1 MTKTMI
7 LGIDSLDPFVLSE
20 HKAVLPNFARLI
32 RESPT
37 FFSESIFPVDTIPA
51 WATINTGLTPGNHG
65 LLYVYDIF
73 DPTMGDLQK
82 LSIDSVRGRTFWDYL
97 SADGY
102 QCVIVFPQLMYPP
115 WDVNGVMV
123 GMSPLERR
131 LDWISAEIT
140 IRACPERAMA
150 RHEIPHTLRS
160 LWGGFPG
167 MKHLENWVTLG
178 KSALETEKRIAIS
191 LSQNESWDLFFVYFN
206 LLDVIQHRLWRF
218 FDERDP
224 TYPGITP
231 FKETILD
238 YYKLFDGFVG
248 EFISIHPDVSLIV
261 LSDHGHHSRP
271 LQTVNVNEF
280 LRTTGYLASRSNG
293 VRVLSRVRKMIL
305 DVATR
310 LNIEHYLIRLV
321 VFNER
326 LTKAGKSIY
335 SSAGSIDQ
343 SRSRAFLSNFAGI
356 KSYPFGGI
364 EINRELVSASEYE
377 KTRNAL
383 IAALSELR
391 SPNNLPL
398 MKFVKAREDVDPGR
412 FCARIYPDIL
422 FLLAD
427 SYGVGWE
434 LYSDPYGKAHDH
446 SVASG
451 GHNKDAVLLLR
462 NIDKELKEKIP
473 SIINVT
479 PSVLELFGVECKEKH
494 LDGESIFRSA
504 KL

>member
-20 HKAVLPNFARLI
+20 HKAVLPNFAGLM

-37 FFSESIFPVDTIPA
+37 LFSESVFPVDTIPA
-51 WATINTGLTPGNHG
+51 WASINTGLSPGNHG

-82 LSIDSVRGRTFWDYL
+82 LSIDSVKGRTFWDYL
-97 SADGY
+97 SAEGY

-115 WDVNGVMV
+115 WDVNGAMV
-123 GMSPLERR
+123 GISPLERR
-131 LDWISAEIT
+131 LDWISAEIS
-140 IRACPERAMA
+140 ISAYPERVMA
-150 RHEIPHTLRS
+150 KHDIPPTLRS

-167 MKHLENWVTLG
+167 MKHLEEWITLG
-178 KSALETEKRIAIS
+178 KSVLETEKRIALS
-191 LSQNESWDLFFVYFN
+191 LCQNESWDLFFVFFS

-224 TYPGITP
+224 TYPGVTP
-231 FKETILD
+231 FSGTILD
-238 YYKLFDGFVG
+238 YYKLIDSFVG
-248 EFISIHPDVSLIV
+248 EFIDTHPDVGVIV

-271 LQTVNVNEF
+271 AKTVNINEF
-280 LRTTGYLASRSNG
+280 LRRSGYLASKGNQ
-293 VRVLSRVRKMIL
+293 VRALSQVRKSIL
-305 DVATR
+305 DVANR
-310 LNIEHYLIRLV
+310 LNVEHVLIRLTV
-321 VFNER
+321 MNER
-326 LTKAGKSIY
+326 LTKASKSMY

-356 KSYPFGGI
+356 KSYPHGGI
-364 EINRELVSASEYE
+364 EINRELMSEEEYKE
-377 KTRNAL
+377 TRNAL

-391 SPNNLPL
+391 TPHDTPL
-398 MKFVKAREDVDPGR
+398 MKFVKAREDVDSGR

-427 SYGVGWE
+427 GYGVGWG
-434 LYSDPYGKAHDH
+434 LYSDLYGKAHDH
-446 SVASG
+446 KVASG

-462 NIDKELKEKIP
+462 NINKEVKDKVP
-473 SIINVT
+473 SILNVT
-479 PSVLELFGVECKEKH
+479 PSILDLFGIDWKEKR
-494 LDGESIFRSA
+494 LDGKSIF
-504 KL
+504 